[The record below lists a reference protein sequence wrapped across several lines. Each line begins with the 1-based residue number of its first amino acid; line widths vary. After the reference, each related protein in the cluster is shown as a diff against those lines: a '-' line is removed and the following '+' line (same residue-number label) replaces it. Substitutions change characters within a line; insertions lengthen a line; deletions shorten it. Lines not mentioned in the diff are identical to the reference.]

1 MKVLFCGRPAYG
13 HLYPLIPLAMAFQS
27 RGDEVS
33 FATGDKFVPRLEAL
47 GFAAYPVGRSILWAE
62 EEAIRRHPGF
72 EKLTGP
78 DKAHL
83 GAAMF
88 SEMLPPKTVDDLLPL
103 IARINPHMVIYEQAD
118 FGAYLAASL
127 AGIPA
132 AIHSYGAPWPQFMS
146 EKMVPNL
153 RRLWQSHGVSDPPDD
168 PMHGNIYLDI
178 SPPSLG
184 DAAQLGLAHRI
195 VLRPVPFAEPV
206 GELPG
211 WVEGNRD
218 RPTVYMTLGTV
229 VYERVD
235 VFRAVAEGLGRLDIE
250 ALVAVGPDGDVGALG
265 PLPPNVRAELFVP
278 QDRLFP
284 FVDVIVHHCGSG
296 TMLGGL
302 SNGIPQLA
310 IPQGAD
316 QFLNAAALAGAG
328 AGIPLMPDE
337 ITPERVA
344 AGVTSLLDE
353 PTFKQQAQR
362 IQSEIQ
368 AMPSP
373 SEVAQL
379 LAGLA

>member
-1 MKVLFCGRPAYG
+1 
-13 HLYPLIPLAMAFQS
+13 MAFES
-27 RGDEVS
+27 RGDEVA
-33 FATGDKFVPRLEAL
+33 FATGDKFVTRLEAL
-47 GFAAYPVGRSILWAE
+47 GFPAYPVGRSILWAE
-62 EEAIRRHPGF
+62 EEAIRHKPGF

-78 DKAHL
+78 DKAYL
-83 GAAMF
+83 GATMF
-88 SEMLPPKTVDDLLPL
+88 SEMLPPRTVDDLLPV
-103 IARINPHMVIYEQAD
+103 IAQINPSMVIYEQAD

-132 AIHSYGAPWPQFMS
+132 AIHSYGAPWPQFMT
-146 EKMVPNL
+146 EMMLPNL
-153 RRLWQSHGVSDPPDD
+153 RRLWQSHGVSDPPNDL
-168 PMHGNIYLDI
+168 MHGNIYLDI

-184 DAAQLGLAHRI
+184 DAVQLGLAHRI
-195 VLRPVPFAEPV
+195 ALRPAPFAEPI
-206 GELPG
+206 GKLPG
-211 WVEGNRD
+211 WIEQDRD
-218 RPTVYMTLGTV
+218 RPTIYMTLGTV
-229 VYERVD
+229 VFERVD
-235 VFRAVAEGLGRLDIE
+235 VFRAVIEGLARLDVE
-250 ALVAVGPDGDVGALG
+250 ALVAVGPEGDVEALG

-278 QDRLFP
+278 QDKLLP

-337 ITPERVA
+337 ITPDSVA

-353 PTFKQQAQR
+353 PSFKQEALR

-368 AMPSP
+368 AMPPP
-373 SEVAQL
+373 SEVAQR
-379 LAGLA
+379 LAGLGGGAPK